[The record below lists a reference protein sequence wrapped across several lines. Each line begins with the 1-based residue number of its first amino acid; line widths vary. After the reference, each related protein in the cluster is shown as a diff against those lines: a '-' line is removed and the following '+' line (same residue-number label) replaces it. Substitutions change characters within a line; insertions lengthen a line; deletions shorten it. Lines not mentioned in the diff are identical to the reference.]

1 MFRAAFQPKDSPLTP
16 DFPAP
21 AVSCGVFP
29 STVPLPAAPDG
40 TWSGP
45 VRGLRLDRASV
56 A

>member
-16 DFPAP
+16 DLPAL
-21 AVSCGVFP
+21 AAFCGVFP
-29 STVPLPAAPDG
+29 STVPLPAAPGG

-45 VRGLRLDRASV
+45 ARGLRLDRLSV